1 MKNIFLLLLF
11 ISFIACTKQV
21 KEVKVGTLNEGFDSL
36 KASNYGADDYGMKTY
51 VMAFLKIG
59 PNRDLDS
66 TSKSELQ
73 KAHLKNISKMA
84 EDGKLVLAGP
94 FYGDGEIR
102 GIYIF
107 DVDSIEEAK
116 ALTETD
122 PAIKAGSLKM
132 ELIKWYGTAALM
144 EVNKISKTIA
154 KKSFAFD

>member
-1 MKNIFLLLLF
+1 MKKIIYLLLIALY
-11 ISFIACTKQV
+11 IACTKQV
-21 KEVKVGTLNEGFDSL
+21 KEVKVSILNEEFDSL

-51 VMAFLKIG
+51 VMAFLKRG
-59 PNRDLDS
+59 LNRDLDS
-66 TSKSELQ
+66 ARKSELQ
-73 KAHLKNISKMA
+73 KAHLKNISEMA

-94 FYGDGEIR
+94 FYGDGKIR

-122 PAIKAGSLKM
+122 PAIKAGSLQM
-132 ELIKWYGTAALM
+132 ELVKWYGPAALM
-144 EVNKISKTIA
+144 EVNEISKTIA